1 MNEYVIRLVEY
12 KKGKPATSSC
22 TWVESKKLVDVI
34 KKATFMEKK
43 AELEKNDTNYAEAT
57 IFRKE
62 LI

>member
-12 KKGKPATSSC
+12 SRGKRTKVSY
-22 TWVESKKLVDVI
+22 TWVESKKLTQVM

-43 AELEKNDTNYAEAT
+43 AELEKNDTVYAEAT

-62 LI
+62 LM

>member
-12 KKGKPATSSC
+12 KKGKLSTSY
-22 TWVESKKLVDVI
+22 TYVESKKLVNVI
-34 KKATFMEKK
+34 RKATFMEKK
-43 AELEKNDTNYAEAT
+43 AELEKNDTKYAEAT